1 MGLRSW
7 WKDWRQRGDE
17 EALAAAE
24 DAKLESTDEVA
35 HSDIDEV
42 RLDIGTGRLG
52 AMDDARRYE

>member
-17 EALAAAE
+17 EALAVAE
-24 DAKLESTDEVA
+24 DAKLESADEVA

>member
-24 DAKLESTDEVA
+24 DAKLESADEVA